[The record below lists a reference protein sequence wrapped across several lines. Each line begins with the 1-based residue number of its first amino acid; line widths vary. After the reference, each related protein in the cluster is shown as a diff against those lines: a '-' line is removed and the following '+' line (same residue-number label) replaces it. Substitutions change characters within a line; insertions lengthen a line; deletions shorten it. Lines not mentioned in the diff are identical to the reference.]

1 MKKIMMMAAVAF
13 AACSL
18 HAASATWNVGVALFD
33 SNWGP
38 AQGALMLA
46 TGTDSWSFAFD
57 STSGSANGTI
67 TGDTTGIFAEGT
79 EWSAT
84 VTTELFDMEG
94 NSKGMY
100 SKVFD
105 FSMPTLPADAPSQAS
120 AFEVLNGEIGMAFAD
135 VTYGTLPY
143 YENAAAQG
151 WTAAVPEPT
160 SGLLLL
166 LGVAGLALRR
176 KQA

>member
-1 MKKIMMMAAVAF
+1 MKKIMMMAAVAL

-18 HAASATWNVGVALFD
+18 HAASATWNVSIGLFD
-33 SNWGP
+33 SNWAS
-38 AQGALMLA
+38 AQGTMVFAA
-46 TGTDSWSFAFD
+46 GEESWSMTFD
-57 STSGSANGTI
+57 ETGSINGTI
-67 TGDTTGIFAEGT
+67 TGDTTGIFATGT

-84 VTTELFDMEG
+84 MTTELFDMEG

-105 FSMPTLPADAPSQAS
+105 FAMPLIPTDAPTQAS
-120 AFEVLNGEIGMAFAD
+120 TFETLNAEIGAGFFDASI
-135 VTYGTLPY
+135 GTLPY
-143 YENAAAQG
+143 YENAADMG
-151 WTAAVPEPT
+151 WAAVPEPT

>member
-18 HAASATWNVGVALFD
+18 HAASATWNVVVSQFA
-33 SNWGP
+33 SNWNP
-38 AQGALMLA
+38 ASGTLILA
-46 TGTDSWSFAFD
+46 AGEGSWSFAFD
-57 STSGSANGTI
+57 ETGTASGLI
-67 TGDTTGIFAEGT
+67 TADTTDAFAANT
-79 EWSAT
+79 AWSAT
-84 VTTELFDMEG
+84 MTTELFDMEG

-100 SKVFD
+100 SKVFN
-105 FSMPTLPADAPSQAS
+105 FTMPTLPGDAPSQAS
-120 AFEVLNGEIGMAFAD
+120 TFEVLNGEIGLAFGDAEL
-135 VTYGTLPY
+135 GTLPY

-166 LGVAGLALRR
+166 LCMAGLALHR